1 METVAAGAVLLMLFA
16 ATCVIPVAV
25 AVVALSV
32 VRQARFRRPGTPVS
46 PLVAEAMTRRAIN
59 DARIMIVVSSAVVA
73 ALYVTGDECYAVLV
87 AFIPILRVLRLILA
101 HRFLDY
107 IETHVGP
114 VTLHSN
120 LLAVHCDRYIV
131 VPPSVA
137 RGALMHAVP
146 AAISR
151 G

>member
-32 VRQARFRRPGTPVS
+32 VRQGKFRRPGTPVS

-87 AFIPILRVLRLILA
+87 AFI
-101 HRFLDY
+101 HRD
-107 IETHVGP
+107 P
-114 VTLHSN
+114 
-120 LLAVHCDRYIV
+120 RR
-131 VPPSVA
+131 PSDPAQQLA
-137 RGALMHAVP
+137 RGALRPVH
-146 AAISR
+146 R
-151 G
+151 GPTERRARRPDARGACRNLAGLKDRR